1 MIESLDHIVYSAAD
15 LPGAVAAIQDLLGAT
30 ATPGGSH
37 EGLGS
42 QNYLVSLGPSQYLE
56 IVGPDPAQ
64 GVPEGRLWLAG
75 VTRPLPAVTTWA
87 CRHGDLEALRADC
100 PDLVGEIV
108 KQSRVR
114 PDGTVLSWTLTLPDR
129 TLPFEGIV
137 PFFIDWGET
146 RHPASTLED
155 QGLRLV
161 SLTPVHPN
169 PEGAEEAL
177 VQVGVP
183 GSVREGDPRL
193 LVRIARADG
202 VEVEL
207 G

>member
-15 LPGAVAAIQDLLGAT
+15 LPGAVAAIQDLLGAA

-42 QNYLVSLGPSQYLE
+42 QNYLVSLGPGRYLE

-64 GVPEGRLWLAG
+64 GVTEERLWLAG
-75 VTRPLPAVTTWA
+75 VTRPLPSVTTWA
-87 CRHGDLEALRADC
+87 CRHGDLSSLRKSC
-100 PDLVGEIV
+100 PDLVGASV
-108 KQSRVR
+108 RQSRIK
-114 PDGTVLSWTLTLPDR
+114 PDGTVLSWTITLPGR

-137 PFFIDWGET
+137 PFFINWGDT
-146 RHPASTLED
+146 DHPSQTLED

-161 SLTPVHPN
+161 SLAPVHPN
-169 PEGAEEAL
+169 PTATEGALRSLGL
-177 VQVGVP
+177 VGA
-183 GSVREGDPRL
+183 VREGDPRL